1 MTATFADVATLSAAS
16 PGLWARAGASVLQV
30 AAVAAGGPLLLGLM
44 GKVRARA
51 EGRIGP
57 PITQGLWDL
66 RKLLR
71 KEAIRAEHTSAVAAL
86 APLVLVASAA
96 LAAAVTPLVT
106 TGPVVA
112 GGADVFV
119 VVYLLLMGSVALA
132 LGGLDAG
139 TAFGGMGSS
148 RAMTIGA
155 ISEPALLVGILA
167 LAVQAHTSNLP
178 GIVAASL
185 AHPGWLAS
193 PQRLL
198 ALAALV
204 VVVIAETG
212 RIPVDNPST
221 HLELTMIHEAMILEY
236 AGSDLA
242 LVTVGEAM
250 RLGLLLG
257 LVANLFFPWGVEGS
271 GGGLAILIGLVVL
284 GAKTAT
290 LAALI
295 ALVEVSTAK
304 LRLFRVPELLAGG
317 FVLAVVAVTTG
328 LVAR

>member
-1 MTATFADVATLSAAS
+1 VIRLVATAVPGSS
-16 PGLWARAGASVLQV
+16 PLAPRIGVSVLQV
-30 AAVAAGGPLLLGLM
+30 AWVLVGGPLLLGLM
-44 GKVRARA
+44 AKIRARA
-51 EGRIGP
+51 EGRTGP
-57 PITQGLWDL
+57 PITQGLFDL
-66 RKLLR
+66 RKLVR
-71 KEAIRAEHTSAVAAL
+71 KEAVRAEHTSAVTAL

-96 LAAAVTPLVT
+96 VAAALSPLLT
-106 TGPVVA
+106 TRPVLEA
-112 GGADVFV
+112 SADVFV

-167 LAVQAHTSNLP
+167 LAVQAKTSNLP
-178 GIVAASL
+178 GIVTATL

-193 PQRLL
+193 PQRIL
-198 ALAALV
+198 ALVALV

-221 HLELTMIHEAMILEY
+221 HLELTMIHEAMILEN
-236 AGSDLA
+236 AGPDLA
-242 LVTVGEAM
+242 LVTAGEAM

-257 LVANLFFPWGVEGS
+257 LVANLFFPWGVGAS
-271 GGGLAILIGLVVL
+271 AGALAILVAL
-284 GAKTAT
+284 GALCAKTAAI
-290 LAALI
+290 AALL

-328 LVAR
+328 LMTR

>member
-1 MTATFADVATLSAAS
+1 MSATSAILAAAGPS
-16 PGLWARAGASVLQV
+16 LGARIGASALQV
-30 AAVAAGGPLLLGLM
+30 AAVVVGGPLLLGLM
-44 GKVRARA
+44 AKVRARA
-51 EGRIGP
+51 EGRNGP
-57 PITQGLWDL
+57 PVAQGLADL
-66 RKLLR
+66 RKLVR

-86 APLVLVASAA
+86 APLVLVASTAV
-96 LAAAVTPLVT
+96 AAAVTPLVT
-106 TGPVVA
+106 TRPAVE

-167 LAVQAHTSNLP
+167 LALQAHTSNLP
-178 GIVAASL
+178 GIVVASL
-185 AHPGWLAS
+185 SHPGWLAS

-198 ALAALV
+198 ALVALV

-221 HLELTMIHEAMILEY
+221 HLELTMIHEAMVLEY
-236 AGSDLA
+236 AGPDLA
-242 LVTVGEAM
+242 AVTAGEAM

-257 LVANLFFPWGVEGS
+257 LLANLFVPWGVGS
-271 GGGLAILIGLVVL
+271 TGGGLALLIGLAAL
-284 GAKTAT
+284 AAKTT
-290 LAALI
+290 GLAVLI